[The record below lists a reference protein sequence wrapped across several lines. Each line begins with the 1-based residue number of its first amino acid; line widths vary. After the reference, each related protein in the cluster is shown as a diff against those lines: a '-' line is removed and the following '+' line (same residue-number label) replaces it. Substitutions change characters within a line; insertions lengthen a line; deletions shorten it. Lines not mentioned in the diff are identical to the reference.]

1 MKTTLLASA
10 AALALLPSI
19 ALAQNTDSSP
29 IDTILPADDSAA
41 SAEPAAPKPT
51 GDPILD
57 RLNAMDARIRQL
69 EARNAE
75 LEQQAAQTQTRV
87 QNVEVRAAKAA
98 QPGVVPTYAD
108 VNDNFTFKPRGV
120 LQIDYATFNERQGG
134 YQFSDGTDLRR
145 ARFGFEGTA
154 YKRFKWRLD
163 AEYVKG
169 TVNLLDAYIS
179 YVINPKF
186 SVTAGQHK
194 APYGLEAN
202 TSDAVNTFFERSL
215 ASNTFGAVGAERRL
229 GLSLAYSSDKL
240 NAAVGIFGGAE
251 GVSRNA
257 DTAAAVSSTTA
268 PCGNPVGS
276 AQCATVTPARR
287 GTHDEPYG
295 INGRITFDPIL
306 DTGRVVHVGA
316 SAYHTSHFGGRT
328 LTLSDRPNVRVDNGA
343 LFSVPLTNVQSADY
357 LGGEGAVVFGPF
369 SVQGEYGRLKVDRY
383 GTLPSLDFDGF
394 NIFGSFFLT
403 GESRGFKGG
412 NVDKLK
418 PFNDFD
424 PGNGHWGAF
433 ELAARYDEI
442 DLTDPALGAVTSA
455 SNPNGRKAHT
465 WTGALNWY
473 LNPNF
478 RASFNYIRFTG
489 RNSGLV
495 ATGVGTSKGDAFASR
510 LQVDF

>member
-1 MKTTLLASA
+1 MKTILLASA
-10 AALALLPSI
+10 AVLAIQPS
-19 ALAQNTDSSP
+19 AGFAQTTEGSP
-29 IDTILPADDSAA
+29 IDTILPADDNA
-41 SAEPAAPKPT
+41 AAPTAPAST

-57 RLNAMDARIRQL
+57 RLNALDARIKQL

-98 QPGVVPTYAD
+98 QPGVVPVFSD
-108 VNDNFTFKPRGV
+108 VNDTFTFKPRGV
-120 LQIDYATFNERQGG
+120 LQVDYATFNERAGG

-163 AEYVKG
+163 AEYVKQS
-169 TVNLLDAYIS
+169 VNLLDAYIS
-179 YVINPKF
+179 YIINPKL
-186 SVTAGQHK
+186 SITVGQHK

-202 TSDAVNTFFERSL
+202 TADAVNTFFERSL

-229 GLSLAYSSDKL
+229 GVSLAYTSDKV
-240 NAAVGIFGGAE
+240 NATVGVFGGAE
-251 GVSRNA
+251 GVTRNG
-257 DTAAAVSSTTA
+257 TTK
-268 PCGNPVGS
+268 
-276 AQCATVTPARR
+276 
-287 GTHDEPYG
+287 DEPYS
-295 INGRITFDPIL
+295 INARVTFDPIL
-306 DTGRVVHVGA
+306 DTGRVVHLGA
-316 SAYHTSHFGGRT
+316 SAYHVSHFGNKAV
-328 LTLSDRPNVRVDNGA
+328 TLSDRPNVRVDDGR
-343 LFSVPLTNVQSADY
+343 LFSVPLTNVQSGDY
-357 LGGEGAVVFGPF
+357 LGAEGAVVFGPF
-369 SVQGEYGRLKVDRY
+369 SLQGEYGTLKLDRL
-383 GTLPSLDFDGF
+383 GTLPSLDFSGF
-394 NIFGSFFLT
+394 NIFGSVFLT
-403 GESRGFKGG
+403 GESRSFKGG

-418 PFNDFD
+418 PFADFN
-424 PGNGHWGAF
+424 PANGKWGAV
-433 ELAARYDEI
+433 EIAARYDQI
-442 DLTDPALGAVTSA
+442 DLTDSALGAVNAA

-495 ATGVGTSKGDAFASR
+495 STGVGTSKGDAFASR